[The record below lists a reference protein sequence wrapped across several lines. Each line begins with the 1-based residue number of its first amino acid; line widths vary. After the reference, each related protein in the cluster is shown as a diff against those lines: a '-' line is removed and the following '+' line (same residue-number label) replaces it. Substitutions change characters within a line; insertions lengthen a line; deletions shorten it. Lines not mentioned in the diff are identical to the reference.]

1 MTLAECEGRSQHDV
15 MRGQI
20 CIYPLNPLS
29 RGFSLFELM
38 LVLALLAVLMW
49 IAVPRYG
56 AQQDQGRSAA
66 MQLELMA
73 CAQALHAL
81 ALAADP
87 GEDDP
92 WLLLADSDGDG
103 DGDAASGELANNI
116 CPLSPSTR
124 NDFAITVIGSSGGFE
139 LQARPSAIAH
149 AATLTLDHL
158 GRQRWSEDE

>member
-1 MTLAECEGRSQHDV
+1 
-15 MRGQI
+15 
-20 CIYPLNPLS
+20 
-29 RGFSLFELM
+29 
-38 LVLALLAVLMW
+38 
-49 IAVPRYG
+49 
-56 AQQDQGRSAA
+56 
-66 MQLELMA
+66 
-73 CAQALHAL
+73 L

-87 GEDDP
+87 GEDSP

-139 LQARPSAIAH
+139 LQARPSAIVH

>member
-1 MTLAECEGRSQHDV
+1 
-15 MRGQI
+15 
-20 CIYPLNPLS
+20 
-29 RGFSLFELM
+29 M

-87 GEDDP
+87 GRTALGCC
-92 WLLLADSDGDG
+92 LLTPMGMATVTQRLVSWPTIFAPS
-103 DGDAASGELANNI
+103 ARAREMAS
-116 CPLSPSTR
+116 LSP
-124 NDFAITVIGSSGGFE
+124 
-139 LQARPSAIAH
+139 
-149 AATLTLDHL
+149 
-158 GRQRWSEDE
+158 

>member
-1 MTLAECEGRSQHDV
+1 
-15 MRGQI
+15 MRGRIRI
-20 CIYPLNPLS
+20 CPLDSFS
-29 RGFSLFELM
+29 RGFSLLELM

-56 AQQDQGRSAA
+56 AQPQGRRAA

-87 GEDDP
+87 GEDSP

-116 CPLSPSTR
+116 CAISPSTR
-124 NDFAITVIGSSGGFE
+124 NGFAITVTGSSGGFE
-139 LQARPSAIAH
+139 LHARPTASVR

-158 GRQRWSEDE
+158 GRQRWSDDE

>member
-1 MTLAECEGRSQHDV
+1 
-15 MRGQI
+15 MRGRI
-20 CIYPLNPLS
+20 CICPLDSFS
-29 RGFSLFELM
+29 RGFSLLELM

-87 GEDDP
+87 EEDSP

-103 DGDAASGELANNI
+103 DGDAASGELTNNI
-116 CPLSPSTR
+116 CAISPSTR
-124 NDFAITVIGSSGGFE
+124 NDFAITVTGSSGGFE
-139 LQARPSAIAH
+139 LHARPTASVR

-158 GRQRWSEDE
+158 GRQRWSDDE

>member
-1 MTLAECEGRSQHDV
+1 MRS
-15 MRGQI
+15 RI
-20 CIYPLNPLS
+20 CTHPLNPLS
-29 RGFSLFELM
+29 RGFSLLELI

-56 AQQDQGRSAA
+56 AQQTQGRRAA

-81 ALAADP
+81 ALAANP
-87 GEDDP
+87 REDSP

-103 DGDAASGELANNI
+103 DGDAVSGELANNI
-116 CPLSPSTR
+116 CAISPSTR
-124 NDFAITVIGSSGGFE
+124 NDFAITVTGSRAGFQ
-139 LQARPSAIAH
+139 LQARPTASVH

-158 GRQRWSEDE
+158 GRQHWSDDE